1 MKTNVDLLLI
11 KNHSVLLQLRDNIA
25 SISWPGY
32 WNIPGGTVEAGETIE
47 QAIRREYI
55 EETGYTLHNPVAFK
69 TYVHNNSWGKPIKR
83 HVLYEYYDDVQP
95 IHCYEGA
102 KMEFIHFDKISKLK
116 IIPHDFESIK
126 DVQAAL
132 FQP

>member
-11 KNHSVLLQLRDNIA
+11 KNHSVLLQLRENIA

-55 EETGYTLHNPVAFK
+55 EETGYTLHNPVVFK
-69 TYVHNNSWGKPIKR
+69 TYVHSNSWGKPIKR
-83 HVLYEYYDDVQP
+83 HVLYEYYDGVQP

-102 KMEFIHFDKISKLK
+102 KMEFIRFDKISKLK

-126 DVQAAL
+126 DIIVHML
-132 FQP
+132 